1 MHSKKM
7 KDSYS
12 PKLGTFQ
19 VCHYLPSIRDF
30 LYFIILITNPKNWK
44 SNLSKKK
51 KNKKD
56 WLYIVCAKNQK
67 ASVKALVQVDEWILT
82 KFAYA
87 WILLSKS
94 IWKTAHFDA
103 NFMKIRVVV
112 LQILQ

>member
-51 KNKKD
+51 IKKIGFI
-56 WLYIVCAKNQK
+56 LF
-67 ASVKALVQVDEWILT
+67 VQR
-82 KFAYA
+82 
-87 WILLSKS
+87 
-94 IWKTAHFDA
+94 
-103 NFMKIRVVV
+103 IRK
-112 LQILQ
+112 LQ